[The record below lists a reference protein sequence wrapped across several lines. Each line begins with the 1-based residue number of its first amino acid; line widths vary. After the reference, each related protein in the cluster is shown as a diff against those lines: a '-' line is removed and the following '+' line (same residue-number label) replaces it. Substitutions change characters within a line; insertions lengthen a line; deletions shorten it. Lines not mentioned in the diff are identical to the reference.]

1 MTDAH
6 HRAAIAERAARA
18 GGVVA
23 RERFRGSFEVETK
36 ADKTDLVTIAD
47 REAQQQVVA
56 TIREEFSGDQF
67 VCEEDSP
74 QLAGPES
81 DAAEATLVESVPESG
96 PAWIVDPIDGT
107 TNFVRGN
114 RTWAT
119 SVTAL
124 VDGEP
129 VGSANYLPAMGDLY
143 AAGPESVT
151 RDGKSMR
158 VSEETDTDAF
168 LVAVVNRWEDATA
181 FGDLCRIA
189 DEELGDVRRLGS
201 FQATLSLLADGGFDA
216 AVCTQSANAWDT
228 VAGVHMV
235 RAAGGTVTDVD
246 GDRWTPDSE
255 GMVASNGSNH
265 GAVLDAVAQVRGES
279 AD

>member
-23 RERFRGSFEVETK
+23 REQFRGTLDVETK
-36 ADKTDLVTIAD
+36 DGKTDLVTVAD

-56 TIREEFSGDQF
+56 TIREEFPNDQF

-74 QLAGPES
+74 QLSGPES
-81 DAAEATLVESVPESG
+81 DETEPSLVDEVPETGAS
-96 PAWIVDPIDGT
+96 WIIDPIDGT
-107 TNFVRGN
+107 TNFVRES
-114 RTWAT
+114 RLWAT

-143 AAGPESVT
+143 AAGPESVS
-151 RDGKSMR
+151 RDGKTMR
-158 VSEETDTDAF
+158 VSEATDPEAF
-168 LVAVVNRWEDATA
+168 LVAVVNRWTDPDA
-181 FGDLCRIA
+181 FGAMCRAA
-189 DEELGDVRRLGS
+189 DDHLGDIRRLGS
-201 FQATLSLLADGGFDA
+201 FQATLAMLADGGFDA
-216 AVCTQSANAWDT
+216 AVCTQQANAWDT

-235 RAAGGTVTDVD
+235 REAGGTVTDIH
-246 GDRWTPDSE
+246 GERWHANSE
-255 GMVASNGSNH
+255 GMVASNGTAH
-265 GAVLDAVAQVRGES
+265 DAVLAAVDAAME
-279 AD
+279 

>member
-23 RERFRGSFEVETK
+23 RERFRGDLQVETK
-36 ADKTDLVTIAD
+36 ADKTDLVTAAD
-47 REAQQQVVA
+47 RDAQQQVVA
-56 TIREEFSGDQF
+56 TIREEFTGDQF

-74 QLAGPES
+74 QLVGPES
-81 DAAEATLVESVPESG
+81 DAPEATLVDEVPDTG
-96 PAWIVDPIDGT
+96 AAWIVDPIDGT
-107 TNFVRGN
+107 TNFVRGS

-119 SVTAL
+119 GVAAL

-158 VSEETDTDAF
+158 VSDEDDTDAF
-168 LVAVVNRWEDATA
+168 LVAVVNRWADPER
-181 FGDLCRIA
+181 FGDVCGVA
-189 DEELGDVRRLGS
+189 DERLGDVRRLGP
-201 FQATLSLLADGGFDA
+201 FQATLSMLADGGFDA
-216 AVCTQSANAWDT
+216 AVCTQTANAWDT

-235 RAAGGTVTDVD
+235 REAGGTVTDVH
-246 GDRWTPDSE
+246 GDRWVPASE
-255 GMVASNGSNH
+255 GLVASNGASH
-265 GAVLDAVAQVRGES
+265 DAVLDAVAAALE
-279 AD
+279 

>member
-23 RERFRGSFEVETK
+23 RELFRGELQVETK
-36 ADKTDLVTIAD
+36 DDKTDLVTAAD
-47 REAQQQVVA
+47 RDAQQQVVA
-56 TIREEFSGDQF
+56 TIMEEFPSDQF
-67 VCEEDSP
+67 VCEEDSQ

-81 DAAEATLVESVPESG
+81 GENEPSLVESVPETG
-96 PAWIVDPIDGT
+96 AGWIVDPIDGT
-107 TNFVRGN
+107 TNFVRGS

-124 VDGEP
+124 VDGDP

-151 RDGKSMR
+151 RDGKTMQ
-158 VSEETDTDAF
+158 VSEETDPEAF
-168 LVAVVNRWEDATA
+168 LVAVVNRWTDADA
-181 FGDLCRIA
+181 FGSLCRAA
-189 DEELGDVRRLGS
+189 DEHLGDVRRLGS
-201 FQATLSLLADGGFDA
+201 FQATLSLLADGAFDA
-216 AVCTQSANAWDT
+216 AACTQKANAWDT

-235 RAAGGTVTDVD
+235 REAGGTVTDVA
-246 GDRWTPDSE
+246 GECWETDSD
-255 GMVASNGSNH
+255 GMVASNGTDH
-265 GAVLDAVAQVRGES
+265 EAVLDVVRRAVDQ
-279 AD
+279 

>member
-23 RERFRGSFEVETK
+23 RERFRGDLQVETK
-36 ADKTDLVTIAD
+36 DDKTDLVTAAD
-47 REAQQQVVA
+47 RDTQHQAVA
-56 TIREEFSGDQF
+56 TIRKEFTDDQF
-67 VCEEDSP
+67 VCEEEST
-74 QLAGPES
+74 QLVAPES
-81 DAAEATLVESVPESG
+81 NESGASLVDAVPETG
-96 PAWIVDPIDGT
+96 AAWIIDPIDGT
-107 TNFVRGN
+107 TNFVRGS

-151 RDGKSMR
+151 RDGKTMR
-158 VSEETDTDAF
+158 VSDATDPEAF
-168 LVAVVNRWEDATA
+168 LTAVVNRWEDAEA
-181 FGDLCRIA
+181 FGTVCRVA
-189 DEELGDVRRLGS
+189 DEQLGDVRRLGS
-201 FQATLSLLADGGFDA
+201 FQATLSMLADGGFDA

-235 RAAGGTVTDVD
+235 RAAGGTVTDIHGERWDPGSD
-246 GDRWTPDSE
+246 GL
-255 GMVASNGSNH
+255 VASNGQAH
-265 GAVLDAVAQVRGES
+265 ETVLDAVATTRQ
-279 AD
+279 

>member
-18 GGVVA
+18 GGAVA
-23 RERFRGSFEVETK
+23 RELFRGDLQVETK
-36 ADKTDLVTIAD
+36 EDKTDLVTAAD
-47 REAQQQVVA
+47 RDAQHQVVA

-74 QLAGPES
+74 QLVGPES
-81 DAAEATLVESVPESG
+81 DVTEAALVDDVPETG

-107 TNFVRGN
+107 TNFVRGS

-158 VSEETDTDAF
+158 VSDEADTDAF
-168 LVAVVNRWEDATA
+168 LVAVVNRWEDPER
-181 FGDLCRIA
+181 FGDVCA
-189 DEELGDVRRLGS
+189 ATDEQLGDVRRLGS
-201 FQATLSLLADGGFDA
+201 FQATLSMLADGGFDA
-216 AVCTQSANAWDT
+216 AVCTQTANPWDT

-235 RAAGGTVTDVD
+235 REAGGTVTDVH
-246 GDRWTPDSE
+246 GDRWEPTSE
-255 GMVASNGSNH
+255 GMVASNGAAH
-265 GAVLDAVAQVRGES
+265 DAVLAAVEPAGE
-279 AD
+279 

>member
-23 RERFRGSFEVETK
+23 REQFRGELDVETK
-36 ADKTDLVTIAD
+36 ADKTDLVTAAD
-47 REAQQQVVA
+47 REAQQQVLA
-56 TIREEFSGDQF
+56 TICEEFASDQF
-67 VCEEDSP
+67 VCEEEDV

-81 DAAEATLVESVPESG
+81 DEPSATLVDSVPDTGAS
-96 PAWIVDPIDGT
+96 WIVDPIDGT
-107 TNFVRGN
+107 TNFVRGS

-151 RDGKSMR
+151 RDGKTMR
-158 VSEETDTDAF
+158 VSDATDPEAF
-168 LVAVVNRWEDATA
+168 LTAVVNRWIDPEA
-181 FGDLCRIA
+181 FGAICRVA
-189 DEELGDVRRLGS
+189 DEQLGDVRRLGS
-201 FQATLSLLADGGFDA
+201 FQATLAMLAAGGFDA
-216 AVCTQSANAWDT
+216 AVCTQPANAWDT

-235 RAAGGTVTDVD
+235 RAAGGTVTDVH
-246 GDRWTPDSE
+246 GDRWHADSE
-255 GMVASNGSNH
+255 GMVASNSQSH
-265 GAVLDAVAQVRGES
+265 DAVLDAVGVATQ
-279 AD
+279 